1 MRIGGFC
8 AVLAALAAS
17 PCWAQDS
24 GKVPLVTD
32 RPDFTESALS
42 VLPGVVQLEAG
53 YTLTRIDGLNSH
65 SLGEV
70 LLRIGVLPRTEVR
83 VGLNSFAWSD
93 DPPDASGLE
102 DVSLGVKVELA
113 AGGSQGFQLLR
124 PSIALLVST
133 TLPTGAEEF
142 GENDLQPAAIL
153 AMSWELSERFGLGAN
168 AGVGA
173 PTAGGDRFGQF
184 SGSLALGASV
194 TEHLGAYGEYYVLA
208 PPGPDADAAGFL
220 NGGLTWLV
228 SEDFQLDLRAGLGIH
243 GADADAFFGAG
254 LATRF

>member
-1 MRIGGFC
+1 MRIASSY
-8 AVLAALAAS
+8 AVLIALAAA
-17 PCWAQDS
+17 PCSAQD
-24 GKVPLVTD
+24 GALVTD

-42 VLPGVVQLEAG
+42 VLPGVVQVEAG
-53 YTLTRIDGLNSH
+53 YTWTRNDGVDVH

-70 LLRIGVLPRTEVR
+70 LLRIGVLPRAEVR

-93 DPPDASGLE
+93 GPSNASGME
-102 DVSLGVKVELA
+102 DASLGVKVELTP
-113 AGGSQGFQLLR
+113 GSNQGFQLLR

-142 GENDLQPAAIL
+142 GETELQPAATL
-153 AMSWELSERFGLGAN
+153 AMSWDLSERLGLGAN

-173 PTAGGDRFGQF
+173 PTLDGDRFGQF

-194 TEHLGAYGEYYVLA
+194 TEHLGAYGEYYVFA
-208 PPGPDADAAGFL
+208 PPGPDAEAAGFL
-220 NGGLTWLV
+220 NGGLTWLLG
-228 SEDFQLDLRAGLGIH
+228 EDFQLDLRAGFGVH
-243 GADADAFFGAG
+243 GDDADAFFFGGG